1 MEPGKFKQTQLLL
14 LWLFPASTF
23 PLQQQKVLRE
33 IAWAV
38 VFLFFVLKNVWKKSE
53 KNICLSR
60 KFILSGI
67 Y

>member
-14 LWLFPASTF
+14 WLLPASTF

-38 VFLFFVLKNVWKKSE
+38 VFLFCVEKCVEKVR